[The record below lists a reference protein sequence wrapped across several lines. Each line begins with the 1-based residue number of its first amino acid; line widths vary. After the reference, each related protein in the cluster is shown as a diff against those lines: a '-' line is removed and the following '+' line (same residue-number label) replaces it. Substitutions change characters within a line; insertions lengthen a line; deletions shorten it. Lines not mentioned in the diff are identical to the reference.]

1 MGKYTYILFDLDGTL
16 TESAEGIVNSVLYS
30 LKKNGIK
37 EQDREK
43 LLEFVGPPLKDS
55 LEKYYGITEER
66 MAPFIDA
73 FHEYFRERGWKENR
87 VYEGIPQALAKLKE
101 GGCRRVLATS
111 KPEIFAKQIMDYF
124 DLAKY
129 FDFIGGSSMDGTVSS
144 KGEVISYVLDQIGRG
159 HLEEMVMVGDREHD
173 VKGARENGL
182 PCIGVLY
189 GYGTRAEL
197 ERAGAAAICPG
208 VDRLPEYLL

>member
-1 MGKYTYILFDLDGTL
+1 
-16 TESAEGIVNSVLYS
+16 
-30 LKKNGIK
+30 
-37 EQDREK
+37 
-43 LLEFVGPPLKDS
+43 
-55 LEKYYGITEER
+55 
-66 MAPFIDA
+66 
-73 FHEYFRERGWKENR
+73 
-87 VYEGIPQALAKLKE
+87 
-101 GGCRRVLATS
+101 
-111 KPEIFAKQIMDYF
+111 MDYF